1 MEPLNSYNLC
11 VRTELDNIRQKLIH
25 SSPSHIH
32 TGAFVPPQPQ
42 LFITVIQS
50 RTRLGLVGSQP
61 CSAKG
66 KGGWHPTP
74 QSGGGA
80 IKGGKP

>member
-11 VRTELDNIRQKLIH
+11 VRTDRIIQHSAKNY
-25 SSPSHIH
+25 SSPSHVH
-32 TGAFVPPQPQ
+32 TGAFIPPQLQ
-42 LFITVIQS
+42 LFIIVIQS